1 MASFFIIFIADIDE
15 LIVLRFFQGLGG
27 CCGTVIARVMIR
39 DQFNGGKAI
48 KFFAI
53 LSMGMAIAFIISPVC
68 GGFLVYYSSW
78 KCCFIVM
85 TAIGIMLL
93 FSIQFFMVETQKKRR
108 KIKISFLLNEYKTA
122 FCCKDFILHTLVIS
136 FSWTGFFLIVMEYP
150 AILMVNLKILTL
162 LFGLIFPIILLGYF
176 LGTKATKWNGRF
188 GIPAKK
194 MAFLGVIIMFFSSI
208 FSLFFNG
215 VFKYSVVFLIASGF
229 IYLFGMGIQMPN
241 SQYLAI
247 PEKHKYSA
255 IITSLLYL
263 IEMITTAV
271 ISHFIE
277 AVWAVKMSNLWIS
290 ILILTQAS
298 IIAFFCLDFLK
309 KSMFIAKGKEYIDT
323 SK

>member
-1 MASFFIIFIADIDE
+1 
-15 LIVLRFFQGLGG
+15 
-27 CCGTVIARVMIR
+27 
-39 DQFNGGKAI
+39 
-48 KFFAI
+48 
-53 LSMGMAIAFIISPVC
+53 
-68 GGFLVYYSSW
+68 
-78 KCCFIVM
+78 
-85 TAIGIMLL
+85 
-93 FSIQFFMVETQKKRR
+93 
-108 KIKISFLLNEYKTA
+108 
-122 FCCKDFILHTLVIS
+122 
-136 FSWTGFFLIVMEYP
+136 MEYP